1 MSDAGPRE
9 PRWGT
14 PSARRR
20 TAIIKGQDSSRWR
33 DFYHATLTANW
44 FEFFLGLGFIFFTIN
59 LLFALLYLA
68 DPHGIAN
75 ARPGSLGDAFFF
87 SVQTFGSIGY
97 GAMTPHSTYANVLV
111 TAESFVSI
119 VNIAVATGLVFARIS
134 RPTARVL
141 FSDVAVVTTFDGIPT
156 LMFRAANQRG
166 NQILNASITV
176 TFAYQATTK
185 EGIVMRRFEDLK
197 LVRARTSLFALS
209 WTVMHRIDDTSPLYA
224 TTRDALVEKEVELV
238 AMLSGTDDTLAET
251 IYARH
256 SYKPEHI
263 RWNHRLADVLSID
276 ERGRRI
282 VNLRR
287 FHDTE
292 PEVSFHHSD
301 RD

>member
-1 MSDAGPRE
+1 MSE
-9 PRWGT
+9 PR
-14 PSARRR
+14 PHEPRPRRDKR
-20 TAIIKGQDSSRWR
+20 RAAIIVGQDSSRWR
-33 DFYHATLTANW
+33 DFYHATLTASW
-44 FEFFLGLGFIFFTIN
+44 FEFFLGLGLVFFAIN
-59 LLFALLYLA
+59 LLFALLYMA

-75 ARPGSLGDAFFF
+75 ARVGSLADAFFF

-97 GAMTPHSTYANVLV
+97 GAMTPHTTYANLLV
-111 TAESFVSI
+111 TAESFFSI

-134 RPTARVL
+134 RPTSRVL
-141 FSDVAVVTTFDGIPT
+141 FSNVAVVTTFDGMPT

-176 TFAYQATTK
+176 TFAYRATTR
-185 EGIVMRRFEDLK
+185 EGIVMRRFDDLK

-224 TTRDALVEKEVELV
+224 TTRDALVDNQVELI
-238 AMLSGTDDTLAET
+238 ALLSGTDDTLSET

-256 SYKPEHI
+256 SYKPDHI
-263 RWNHRLADVLSID
+263 RWNHRFADVLSLD
-276 ERGRRI
+276 ARGRRV

-292 PEVSFHHSD
+292 PEIAISAP
-301 RD
+301 